1 MKNKG
6 LLVSLAF
13 GGALAAVL
21 AAGPALAEDTVHL
34 AATLDGASQTG
45 GGDTD
50 GSGAFAAELDPDTG
64 DLCYTLT
71 VKNIAAPTM
80 AHIHK
85 GAAGS
90 DGDVVVAVNITGND
104 GDECSALQREVAKAI
119 VTDPAAYY
127 VNVHN
132 AEFPKGAI
140 RGQLA
145 KAAK

>member
-1 MKNKG
+1 MTKAVWLLGG
-6 LLVSLAF
+6 LVAAALTTAP
-13 GGALAAVL
+13 ALAAEVK
-21 AAGPALAEDTVHL
+21 L
-34 AATLDGASQTG
+34 AATLNGAAQTG

-50 GSGAFAAELDPDTG
+50 GSGAFAGEIDPDSG

-71 VKNIAAPTM
+71 VKDIAAPTM

-90 DGDVVVAVNITGND
+90 DGSVVVTLNITGND
-104 GDECSALQREVAKAI
+104 GDECSALQRDLAKAI
-119 VTDPAAYY
+119 VAAPGDYY

-145 KAAK
+145 VAAP